1 LLSFFLLVAAFAV
14 IQVLIGGTRLVYSL
28 PAYGLLGALGLLA
41 FVWLRRPKPNPTQ
54 LCLISS
60 ALFFGYILLRAIF
73 SPVDYIART
82 DIYSVLGGL
91 LV

>member
-1 LLSFFLLVAAFAV
+1 LLSFFLLVAAFAA

-41 FVWLRRPKPNPTQ
+41 FGWLRRPKPNPAQ

-60 ALFFGYILLRAIF
+60 ALFFGYILEGSLQTQAALKAL
-73 SPVDYIART
+73 PYQ
-82 DIYSVLGGL
+82 
-91 LV
+91 LVV